1 MYLNTCWLY
10 IGNTNHST
18 CTTCSPV
25 SRIMQ
30 TFVTQQW
37 KGMSS
42 AIVEELCE
50 SYIQTLLLPLFGR
63 GGGST
68 SRTKFLV
75 SYRNPCNLRWCSV
88 FTDHLKHNHR
98 SIHLQGYQFV
108 GVTIM
113 IRNLVCS
120 CVYRLV
126 KIVPLFFGSYGCI
139 DLKWEWHRVSVLFW

>member
-50 SYIQTLLLPLFGR
+50 SYRHCCYLCFGR

-126 KIVPLFFGSYGCI
+126 KIVLLFLVHM
-139 DLKWEWHRVSVLFW
+139 DV